1 MKITSM
7 TVYSSGTPTPAFK
20 GLSTEEIRELMRAL
34 GFHRIDSRNRW
45 KMKIVDKMEVT
56 DASIKSANE
65 SGKLAEYLSAQLE
78 QGFQGLKNLQVR
90 KKVLTAFFKT

>member
-1 MKITSM
+1 M

-34 GFHRIDSRNRW
+34 GFHRIDSRDRW
-45 KMKIVDKMEVT
+45 KMKIIDKIEIT
-56 DASIKSANE
+56 DASIRAANE
-65 SGKLAEYLSAQLE
+65 SGKLAEHLGSQLE
-78 QGFQGLKNLQVR
+78 QGFQGLKNLQMR